1 MLLYLSLLGFLL
13 AGILLVFSIKKH
25 QSSKY
30 LAAFFLLVS
39 LYKLNEYVILYSG
52 SVFWNAVISSNFTFL
67 HYLIGPF
74 FYFYSRSIIHQRKRI
89 SRLDLVHF
97 IPAFVFLIAL
107 IPYISTPFKHK
118 IEIGQL
124 IANSPGFLS
133 SFKPTILSDWFS
145 VKIIYLSRPFSIL
158 AYSLYS
164 LWIYISSKIDLKN
177 QAPSSQDRLMHKWLI
192 VLFLVVPI
200 SFIFHWLIV
209 FYSFQ
214 EDISILYLEG
224 NLLMQLSYLSFTL
237 LIISPLL
244 FPQILYGIMYPD
256 QEQARNIG
264 PNLNGMKVE
273 YEKPQPNVDK
283 EYFNQIGI
291 LVGEFLAERKS
302 YLLPGYNL
310 NQLADEMNLP
320 VHHLSYYFR
329 EIRQQNFT
337 DYKNELRV
345 KYACEL
351 IMNEKFK
358 EMTLEAIGEKAGFSS
373 RVTFLR
379 AFKKVTNQTPGNF
392 KISMKQA
399 SPEEI
404 E

>member
-25 QSSKY
+25 PSSKY

-74 FYFYSRSIIHQRKRI
+74 FYFYIRSIIHQRKRI

-107 IPYISTPFKHK
+107 IPYIFTPFKHK

-133 SFKPTILSDWFS
+133 SFKPTMLSDWFS

-164 LWIYISSKIDLKN
+164 LWIYISSKIDLKK
-177 QAPSSQDRLMHKWLI
+177 QAPTSQDRLMHKWLI

-200 SFIFHWLIV
+200 SFIFHWTFVL
-209 FYSFQ
+209 YSFQ
-214 EDISILYLEG
+214 KDISILHSEV
-224 NLLMQLSYLSFTL
+224 NLLIQLSSLSFTL

-244 FPQILYGIMYPD
+244 FPQILYGMLQPD
-256 QEQARNIG
+256 QEQTGNPG
-264 PNLNGMKVE
+264 SNTKMLKVE
-273 YEKPQPNVDK
+273 EKPQLNVDK

-392 KISMKQA
+392 KISVKQA
-399 SPEEI
+399 SPKETE
-404 E
+404 